1 MVRLIAQV
9 AIGITS
15 SELKTYP
22 RDANEFHKEEEVLWS
37 DIYKNQT
44 DEEFKDR
51 LWMNSHSFDSVLERM

>member
-15 SELKTYP
+15 SELKAHP

-44 DEEFKDR
+44 NEEFKDR
-51 LWMNSHSFDSVLERM
+51 LCMNSHSFDSVLERM

>member
-1 MVRLIAQV
+1 MVRLVAQV

-15 SELKTYP
+15 SESKTHP
-22 RDANEFHKEEEVLWS
+22 RDTNEFHKEEEVLCR

-51 LWMNSHSFDSVLERM
+51 LCMNSHSFDSVLERM

>member
-51 LWMNSHSFDSVLERM
+51 L